1 MYTNQNSADRIL
13 NLCKD
18 QKHAH
23 ALPLPVKIWR
33 LLDLLILY

>member
-18 QKHAH
+18 QKHMHYQSKAGDYW
-23 ALPLPVKIWR
+23 I
-33 LLDLLILY
+33 Y